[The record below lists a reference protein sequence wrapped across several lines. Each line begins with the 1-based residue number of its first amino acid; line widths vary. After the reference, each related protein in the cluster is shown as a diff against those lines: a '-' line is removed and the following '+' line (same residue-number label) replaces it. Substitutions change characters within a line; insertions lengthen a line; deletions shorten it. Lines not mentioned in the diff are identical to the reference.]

1 MQASFAANYVPGG
14 NFVRLPGFP
23 DELRDVVPR
32 ADGQAGERDPTFYGP
47 DWVRK
52 QRARQLLVQTDPLY
66 QFARM
71 VAGYTGSRLELY
83 WRGGESGAHNEIV
96 DILITNVMSNFAP
109 SGQPLSTADIAAEK
123 ARIAKERQHAFDAA
137 DQSAVREHLARTL
150 DGGSAERESSLR
162 MPAVQREF
170 RRVVDA
176 EDARARPAGNAAPL
190 LPQPGSVP
198 SAQTPPPLGPQP
210 SPLSSTAPAPA
221 AGRPQTPA
229 PRHMVTPASTN
240 RAVVNQAEAAAA
252 AAGSK
257 RAVDGDGNIVY
268 GIDDKYLMLLRLML
282 RGGNATQ
289 LEAWRMLYEPDSAA
303 GDNGKAAK
311 DRAQYLRD
319 MEAVHK
325 MLHAG
330 EGDLGWVNAPQH
342 TGVIFFSDAFGAG
355 VAAAVADVHGLAG
368 KPWATELSL
377 MTHAGVRD
385 LFAQLTALQMNAAR
399 QRSAARWGGTQQAL
413 AEHRRRHG
421 LLIAAFRR
429 LQRNSDG
436 FLEVPRGRDGQAPS
450 EVDAYRSG
458 GRFATREAEAT
469 REQRR
474 AEEQRERETMALTG
488 RYVSDVY

>member
-1 MQASFAANYVPGG
+1 MQASFADNYVPGG

-109 SGQPLSTADIAAEK
+109 SGQPLPAAEIAAEK
-123 ARIAKERQHAFDAA
+123 KRIADERQRAFDAA

-170 RRVVDA
+170 RRVVD
-176 EDARARPAGNAAPL
+176 ESDALTRTRAPGNAAPL
-190 LPQPGSVP
+190 LPPPGSVP
-198 SAQTPPPLGPQP
+198 SAQAPAALGPQP
-210 SPLSSTAPAPA
+210 SPLSSTAPA
-221 AGRPQTPA
+221 AGRPQAPAQPRQVVTPA
-229 PRHMVTPASTN
+229 PN
-240 RAVVNQAEAAAA
+240 RVAVNQAEAAA

-289 LEAWRMLYEPDSAA
+289 LEAWRMLYEPESAA

-311 DRAQYLRD
+311 DHAQYLRD

-429 LQRNSDG
+429 LQRNSAG